1 MTGKRVM
8 VCVTD
13 QKVCEKLIYNA
24 LKILETSPGEIYV
37 IHVSKESVI
46 QNEESG
52 EALEYLFG
60 ICNKFSASLTV
71 VKSDNVLDS
80 LVCAAH
86 RNKIDTIIMGESR
99 NADPN
104 TSIIN
109 DLKSKLG
116 EKIDINVVPTV

>member
-24 LKILETSPGEIYV
+24 LELLETNPGELYV

-60 ICNKFSASLTV
+60 VCNKYNASLTV

-80 LVCAAH
+80 LVDAAL

-99 NADPN
+99 NSDPS
-104 TSIIN
+104 TSIIYE
-109 DLKSKLG
+109 LKKKLH
-116 EKIDINVVPTV
+116 EKVDINVVPTF

>member
-24 LKILETSPGEIYV
+24 LKILENSPGEIYV

-80 LVCAAH
+80 LVDAAL

-99 NADPN
+99 NVDPN
-104 TSIIN
+104 TSIIH
-109 DLKSKLG
+109 DLRKKLG

>member
-80 LVCAAH
+80 LVDAAL

-104 TSIIN
+104 TSIIY
-109 DLKSKLG
+109 DLRAKLG
-116 EKIDINVVPTV
+116 EKIDINVVPTF

>member
-71 VKSDNVLDS
+71 VKSDNVLES
-80 LVCAAH
+80 LVDAAH

-99 NADPN
+99 NTDPN

-116 EKIDINVVPTV
+116 EKININVVPTV

>member
-24 LKILETSPGEIYV
+24 LDILETSPGEIHV
-37 IHVSKESVI
+37 VHVSRENVI

-60 ICNKFSASLTV
+60 ICTKFNATLTLIKSQNILNSLAETAI
-71 VKSDNVLDS
+71 K
-80 LVCAAH
+80 
-86 RNKIDTIIMGESR
+86 NKIDTIIMGESR
-99 NADPN
+99 NLNPE
-104 TSIIN
+104 TSIICE
-109 DLKSKLG
+109 LKK
-116 EKIDINVVPTV
+116 KIGNKVEISVVPTI

>member
-8 VCVTD
+8 VCVTE

-24 LKILETSPGEIYV
+24 LELLESTPGEIFV
-37 IHVSKESVI
+37 IHVSRDSVI

-60 ICNKFSASLTV
+60 VCNKYKASLTV
-71 VKSDNVLDS
+71 VKSDNILQS
-80 LVCAAH
+80 LVDAAV

-99 NADPN
+99 NADPS
-104 TSIIN
+104 TSIIHA
-109 DLKSKLG
+109 LKKALG
-116 EKIDINVVPTV
+116 ENIDINVVPTV

>member
-80 LVCAAH
+80 LVDAAL

-104 TSIIN
+104 TSIIC
-109 DLKSKLG
+109 DLRAKLG

>member
-80 LVCAAH
+80 LVDAAL

-104 TSIIN
+104 TSIIY
-109 DLKSKLG
+109 DLRAKLG